1 MHSARSVITHP
12 LRLEGVCCS
21 AAFPSPGG
29 PSSQLCLVF
38 PSSHWV
44 VGVSQFWPSYR
55 LSHFLFC
62 PWGSDNA
69 SSLLDCGF
77 NEAKSALCLLIG
89 YLQDSRNNSKVRSYG
104 FWIHCFWLL
113 ALWAGYGHPER
124 LTIPQ
129 LTWHSGPSV
138 CWLNNHLL
146 DRPTHH
152 WGSWCLRDW
161 VSWTASG
168 LGPIFPDHKKRKKK
182 KKKNFTGLWM
192 SFVESL

>member
-1 MHSARSVITHP
+1 MAQILTLASFSEGISNYNTSFKNSLTSSLTLMHSARSVITHP

-29 PSSQLCLVF
+29 PSSQLCLIF

-104 FWIHCFWLL
+104 F
-113 ALWAGYGHPER
+113 
-124 LTIPQ
+124 
-129 LTWHSGPSV
+129 
-138 CWLNNHLL
+138 
-146 DRPTHH
+146 
-152 WGSWCLRDW
+152 
-161 VSWTASG
+161 
-168 LGPIFPDHKKRKKK
+168 
-182 KKKNFTGLWM
+182 
-192 SFVESL
+192 